1 MSRIGIMGGTFN
13 PIHQGHLM
21 LAQKAYEQFN
31 LDKVLVIPNKLPAYK
46 EQDELLDSRQR
57 SRMVQLAIDDF
68 PYMEFSDL
76 ELTRS
81 GATYTID
88 TLQELK
94 QKYPNDKLYF
104 ILGGDS
110 LMDLHKWRAYQDILT
125 LAVILCAR
133 RNDADIPELEQA
145 KKRLLHTVP
154 TAEIYIMDTPMMD
167 ISSTEIRDHLQAGD
181 QEPRWVPEAVL
192 TFIQE
197 HHLYTDETTKEETIL
212 RINE

>member
-21 LAQKAYEQFN
+21 LAQKAYEQFE

-46 EQDELLDSRQR
+46 DQDELLDSKQR
-57 SRMVQLAIDDF
+57 SRMVQLAIADY

-81 GATYTID
+81 GPTYTID
-88 TLQELK
+88 TLQSLK
-94 QKYPNDKLYF
+94 QEYPEDDFYF

-110 LMDLHKWRAYQDILT
+110 LADLHKWRAYKEILT
-125 LAVILCAR
+125 LTVILCAR
-133 RNDADIPELEQA
+133 RNDADVPELEQI
-145 KKRLLHTVP
+145 KLWLE
-154 TAEIYIMDTPMMD
+154 AEVAEAQIYIMDTPMMN
-167 ISSTEIRDHLQAGD
+167 ISSTEIREQLQSGEKAPQGI
-181 QEPRWVPEAVL
+181 PEAVL

-197 HHLYTDETTKEETIL
+197 YDLYQ
-212 RINE
+212 

>member
-21 LAQKAYEQFN
+21 LAQKAYQQYN

-46 EQDELLDSRQR
+46 EQDELLDSQQR
-57 SRMVQLAIDDF
+57 SRMVQLAIADF

-81 GATYTID
+81 GPTYTID

-94 QKYPNDKLYF
+94 QQYPMDQLYF

-110 LMDLHKWRAYQDILT
+110 LVDLHKWRAYQEILT

-133 RNDADIPELEQA
+133 RNNVDGAELERA
-145 KKRLLHTVP
+145 RERLLHTIP
-154 TAEIYIMDTPMMD
+154 TAEIHIMDTPMMD
-167 ISSTEIRDHLQAGD
+167 ISSTEIRDLLQAGD
-181 QEPRWVPEAVL
+181 RTPKGIPEAVL
-192 TFIQE
+192 RFIQE
-197 HHLYTDETTKEETIL
+197 HHLYTGETTKEETSTK
-212 RINE
+212 NNP

>member
-21 LAQKAYEQFN
+21 LAQKAYEQFE

-46 EQDELLDSRQR
+46 DRDELLDSKQR
-57 SRMVQLAIDDF
+57 SRMVQLAIADY

-81 GATYTID
+81 GPTYTID
-88 TLQELK
+88 TLQSLK
-94 QKYPNDKLYF
+94 QEYPEDDFYF

-110 LMDLHKWRAYQDILT
+110 LADLHKWRAYKEILT

-133 RNDADIPELEQA
+133 RNDADVPELEQI
-145 KKRLLHTVP
+145 KLRLE
-154 TAEIYIMDTPMMD
+154 AEVAEAQIYIMDTPMMN
-167 ISSTEIRDHLQAGD
+167 ISSTEIREQLQSGKKAPQGI
-181 QEPRWVPEAVL
+181 PEVVL
-192 TFIQE
+192 AFIQE
-197 HHLYTDETTKEETIL
+197 HDLYQ
-212 RINE
+212 

>member
-21 LAQKAYEQFN
+21 LAQKAYEQFE

-46 EQDELLDSRQR
+46 DRDELLDSKQR
-57 SRMVQLAIDDF
+57 SRMVQLAIADY

-81 GATYTID
+81 GPTYTID
-88 TLQELK
+88 TLQSLK
-94 QKYPNDKLYF
+94 QEYPEDDFYF

-110 LMDLHKWRAYQDILT
+110 LSDLHKWRAYKEILT

-133 RNDADIPELEQA
+133 RNDADVPELEQI
-145 KKRLLHTVP
+145 KLRLE
-154 TAEIYIMDTPMMD
+154 AEVAEAQIYIMDTPMMN
-167 ISSTEIRDHLQAGD
+167 ISSTEIREQLQSGEKAPKGI
-181 QEPRWVPEAVL
+181 PEAVL
-192 TFIQE
+192 AFIQE
-197 HHLYTDETTKEETIL
+197 YDLY
-212 RINE
+212 R

>member
-21 LAQKAYEQFN
+21 LAQKAYEQFE

-46 EQDELLDSRQR
+46 DRDELLDSKQR
-57 SRMVQLAIDDF
+57 SRMVQLAIADY

-81 GATYTID
+81 GPTYTID
-88 TLQELK
+88 TLQSLIQE
-94 QKYPNDKLYF
+94 YPEDDFYF

-110 LMDLHKWRAYQDILT
+110 LADLHKWRAYKEILT

-133 RNDADIPELEQA
+133 RNDADVPELEQI
-145 KKRLLHTVP
+145 KLRLE
-154 TAEIYIMDTPMMD
+154 AEVAEAQIYIMDTPMMN
-167 ISSTEIRDHLQAGD
+167 ISSTEIREQLQSGKKAPQGI
-181 QEPRWVPEAVL
+181 PEAVL
-192 TFIQE
+192 AFIQE
-197 HHLYTDETTKEETIL
+197 HDLYQ
-212 RINE
+212 

>member
-21 LAQKAYEQFN
+21 LAQKAYEQFG

-46 EQDELLDSRQR
+46 DRDELLDSKQR
-57 SRMVQLAIDDF
+57 SRMVQLAIADY

-81 GATYTID
+81 GPTYTID
-88 TLQELK
+88 TLQSLK
-94 QKYPNDKLYF
+94 QEYPEDDFYF

-110 LMDLHKWRAYQDILT
+110 LTDFHKWRAYKEILT

-133 RNDADIPELEQA
+133 RNDADVPELEQI
-145 KKRLLHTVP
+145 KLRLE
-154 TAEIYIMDTPMMD
+154 AEVAEAQIYIMDTPMMN
-167 ISSTEIRDHLQAGD
+167 ISSTEIREQLQSGEKAPQGI
-181 QEPRWVPEAVL
+181 PEAVL
-192 TFIQE
+192 AYIYE
-197 HHLYTDETTKEETIL
+197 YDLYQ
-212 RINE
+212 

>member
-21 LAQKAYEQFN
+21 LAQKAYEQFE

-46 EQDELLDSRQR
+46 DRDELLNSKQR
-57 SRMVQLAIDDF
+57 SRMVQLAIADY

-81 GATYTID
+81 GPTYTID
-88 TLQELK
+88 TLQSLK
-94 QKYPNDKLYF
+94 EEYPEDDFYF

-110 LMDLHKWRAYQDILT
+110 LADLHKWRAYKEILT

-133 RNDADIPELEQA
+133 RNDADVPELEQI
-145 KKRLLHTVP
+145 KLRLE
-154 TAEIYIMDTPMMD
+154 AEVAEAQIYIMDTPMMN
-167 ISSTEIRDHLQAGD
+167 ISSTEIREQLQSGEKTP
-181 QEPRWVPEAVL
+181 QGIPEAVL
-192 TFIQE
+192 AFIQE
-197 HHLYTDETTKEETIL
+197 YDLYQ
-212 RINE
+212 